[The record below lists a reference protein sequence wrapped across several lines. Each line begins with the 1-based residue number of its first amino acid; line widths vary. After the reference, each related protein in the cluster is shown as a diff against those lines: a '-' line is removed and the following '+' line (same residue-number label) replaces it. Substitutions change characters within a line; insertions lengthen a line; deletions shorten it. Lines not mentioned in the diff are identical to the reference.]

1 MINLRLLKAY
11 NKPIKLEVFTSI
23 LLILSTIVALIM
35 YNSPLNIIY
44 ENIIENTYV
53 FNEINLHMFINN
65 FLMAIFFLVAGL
77 EIKHEIL
84 YGKLSS
90 FKQASFP
97 ILASI
102 GGVLVPALIFTFI
115 NKGTEYIN
123 GFCIAISTDI
133 AFAVGVFL
141 IFSKKLNPSL
151 KVFLLS
157 LAVVDDLISIF
168 AIGTIFSINIDV
180 TYLTLAILTFMTL
193 IIANKFFNIQSIL
206 YYLVSGLCLWYFI
219 YLSGIHST
227 ISGILLAV
235 TIPSSKRFGIS
246 PLERLQMILVPIN
259 SLLII
264 PLFAFA
270 NTGLTLSYNINIFNS
285 EASSLYIGI
294 ILALCLGK
302 PLGIMLFSFLG
313 CKLGISKKP
322 NNITWV
328 HIFLVSLIAGIGF
341 TMSIFMSELAFMDN
355 PFLINASKTSIL
367 IASVISIISTFISI
381 TIYDLIIKLRHPNTN
396 HLTKKYYIS

>member
-1 MINLRLLKAY
+1 MIKLRLLRTY
-11 NKPIKLEVFTSI
+11 RKPIKLEIFTSI
-23 LLILSTIVALIM
+23 LLILSTIAALIM
-35 YNSPLNIIY
+35 YNSPLNNVY
-44 ENIIENTYV
+44 ENIIENTYI
-53 FNEINLHMFINN
+53 FNEITLHMFIND

-97 ILASI
+97 VVASI
-102 GGVLVPALIFTFI
+102 GGVLVPALIFIFI

-123 GFCIAISTDI
+123 GFCIPISTDI

-180 TYLTLAILTFMTL
+180 TYLTLAILIFMTL
-193 IIANKFFNIQSIL
+193 IIANKFFNIQSIY
-206 YYLVSGLCLWYFI
+206 YYLISGLCLWYFI
-219 YLSGIHST
+219 YLSGVHST
-227 ISGILLAV
+227 ISGILLAL
-235 TIPSSKRFGIS
+235 TIPSSHRFGTS
-246 PLERLQMILVPIN
+246 TLEKLQMLLVPIN

-270 NTGLTLSYNINIFNS
+270 NTGLTLSSNINIFNPKV
-285 EASSLYIGI
+285 SSLYIGI

-313 CKLGISKKP
+313 CKLGIAEKP
-322 NNITWV
+322 NNISWGAV
-328 HIFLVSLIAGIGF
+328 FLVSLIAGIGF

-355 PFLINASKTSIL
+355 PFLIDASKTSIL
-367 IASVISIISTFISI
+367 IASVISVISTFISI
-381 TIYDLIIKLRHPNTN
+381 TIYDLILKLKYQNAT

>member
-1 MINLRLLKAY
+1 MIKLRLLRTY
-11 NKPIKLEVFTSI
+11 RKPIKLEIFTSI
-23 LLILSTIVALIM
+23 LLILSTIAALIM
-35 YNSPLNIIY
+35 YNSPLNSIY
-44 ENIIENTYV
+44 ENIIENTYI
-53 FNEINLHMFINN
+53 FNEINLHMFIND

-97 ILASI
+97 IVASI
-102 GGVLVPALIFTFI
+102 GGVLVPALIFIFI

-123 GFCIAISTDI
+123 GFCIPISTDI

-180 TYLTLAILTFMTL
+180 TYLTLAILIFMTL
-193 IIANKFFNIQSIL
+193 IIANKFFNIQSIS
-206 YYLVSGLCLWYFI
+206 YYLISGLCLWYFI
-219 YLSGIHST
+219 YLSGVHST
-227 ISGILLAV
+227 ISGILLAL
-235 TIPSSKRFGIS
+235 TIPSSHRFGIS
-246 PLERLQMILVPIN
+246 TLEKLQMLLVPIN

-270 NTGLTLSYNINIFNS
+270 NTGLTLSSNINIFNS
-285 EASSLYIGI
+285 EVSSLYIGI

-313 CKLGISKKP
+313 CKLGIAEKP
-322 NNITWV
+322 SNISWV
-328 HIFLVSLIAGIGF
+328 AVFLVSLIAGIGF
-341 TMSIFMSELAFMDN
+341 TMSIFMSELAFMNN
-355 PFLINASKTSIL
+355 PFLIDASKTSIL
-367 IASVISIISTFISI
+367 IASVISVISTFISI
-381 TIYDLIIKLRHPNTN
+381 TIYDLILKLKYQNAT

>member
-1 MINLRLLKAY
+1 MIKLRLLRTY
-11 NKPIKLEVFTSI
+11 RKPIKLEVFTSI
-23 LLILSTIVALIM
+23 LLILSTIAALIM
-35 YNSPLNIIY
+35 YNSPLNGIY
-44 ENIIENTYV
+44 ENIIENTYI
-53 FNEINLHMFINN
+53 FNEITLHMFIND

-97 ILASI
+97 VLASI
-102 GGVLVPALIFTFI
+102 GGVLVPALIFIFI
-115 NKGTEYIN
+115 NRGTEYIN
-123 GFCIAISTDI
+123 GFCIPISTDI
-133 AFAVGVFL
+133 AFAVGIFL

-193 IIANKFFNIQSIL
+193 IIANKFFNIQSIP
-206 YYLVSGLCLWYFI
+206 YYLVSGICLWYFI

-227 ISGILLAV
+227 ISGILLAL
-235 TIPSSKRFGIS
+235 TIPSSNHFGVS

-270 NTGLTLSYNINIFNS
+270 NTGLTLPSNMNIFNS

-302 PLGIMLFSFLG
+302 PLGVMLFSFLG
-313 CKLGISKKP
+313 CKLGIAEKP
-322 NNITWV
+322 SNITWGA
-328 HIFLVSLIAGIGF
+328 IFLVSLIAGIGF
-341 TMSIFMSELAFMDN
+341 TMSIFMSELAFMDD

-367 IASVISIISTFISI
+367 IASVISVISTFISI
-381 TIYDLIIKLRHPNTN
+381 TIYDLIIKLKHPNII

>member
-1 MINLRLLKAY
+1 
-11 NKPIKLEVFTSI
+11 
-23 LLILSTIVALIM
+23 
-35 YNSPLNIIY
+35 
-44 ENIIENTYV
+44 
-53 FNEINLHMFINN
+53 MF
-65 FLMAIFFLVAGL
+65 
-77 EIKHEIL
+77 
-84 YGKLSS
+84 
-90 FKQASFP
+90 
-97 ILASI
+97 
-102 GGVLVPALIFTFI
+102 
-115 NKGTEYIN
+115 
-123 GFCIAISTDI
+123 
-133 AFAVGVFL
+133 
-141 IFSKKLNPSL
+141 
-151 KVFLLS
+151 
-157 LAVVDDLISIF
+157 
-168 AIGTIFSINIDV
+168 
-180 TYLTLAILTFMTL
+180 
-193 IIANKFFNIQSIL
+193 
-206 YYLVSGLCLWYFI
+206 
-219 YLSGIHST
+219 
-227 ISGILLAV
+227 
-235 TIPSSKRFGIS
+235 
-246 PLERLQMILVPIN
+246 LVPIN

-355 PFLINASKTSIL
+355 PFLIDASKTSIL

-381 TIYDLIIKLRHPNTN
+381 TIYDLIIKLKYPNTT

>member
-1 MINLRLLKAY
+1 MIKLRLLRTY
-11 NKPIKLEVFTSI
+11 RKPIKLEIFTSI
-23 LLILSTIVALIM
+23 LLILSTIAALIM
-35 YNSPLNIIY
+35 YNSPLNNVY

-53 FNEINLHMFINN
+53 FNEITLHMFIND

-97 ILASI
+97 VVASI
-102 GGVLVPALIFTFI
+102 GGVLVPALIFIFI

-123 GFCIAISTDI
+123 GFCIPISTDI

-180 TYLTLAILTFMTL
+180 TYLTLAILIFMTL
-193 IIANKFFNIQSIL
+193 IIANKFFNIQSIY
-206 YYLVSGLCLWYFI
+206 YYLISGLCLWYFI
-219 YLSGIHST
+219 YLSGVHST
-227 ISGILLAV
+227 ISGILLAL
-235 TIPSSKRFGIS
+235 TIPSSHRFGTS
-246 PLERLQMILVPIN
+246 TLEKLQMLLVPIN

-270 NTGLTLSYNINIFNS
+270 NTGLTLSSNINIFNPKV
-285 EASSLYIGI
+285 SSLYIGI

-313 CKLGISKKP
+313 CKLGIAEKP
-322 NNITWV
+322 NNISWGAV
-328 HIFLVSLIAGIGF
+328 FLVSLIAGIGF

-355 PFLINASKTSIL
+355 PFLIDASKTSIL
-367 IASVISIISTFISI
+367 IASVISVISTFISI
-381 TIYDLIIKLRHPNTN
+381 TIYDLILKLKYQNAT